1 MTPSITFFAR
11 LARYVIVVGA
21 AVGGAS
27 ATPSTPGTLAPTVKI
42 AISPNSI
49 AAGQNALMTW
59 SSTNASTCT
68 ASGAWSLSQPTSGS
82 IGVSLWAVGRYTY
95 TLSCSSSAGATA
107 TASATLTV
115 TPGVGVSGAPKVTVS
130 PVGLTFGPQFV
141 GTTSPVQELL
151 VTNSGAVPLNFF
163 SVTASS
169 GPFAVNNYCDI
180 APNTSYGPGSS
191 CQIDVWFTPGD
202 PGTATGTLSISDD
215 AAGSPQT
222 VSLSG
227 IGSTISPLLNGL
239 ATAREE
245 HTATRLLDGR
255 VLIAGGFPSFIT
267 AELYEPAQ
275 QTFNWIPDM
284 RYGRRAHTATL
295 LPASG
300 FVLIAGGE
308 DQSGIPLSTAELFI
322 PASAT
327 FTPIHPMTT
336 ARASFSATLLKTN
349 QVLIAGGDSTG
360 TAELF
365 NPTTQTFTRIGT
377 MNQPRVAHAAVL
389 LTDGRV
395 LITGG
400 DPAGNTAELFDP
412 KTGRFSLTGPM
423 LQSRYSHTATLISGG
438 NVLIAG
444 GWANQSHT
452 TGPLSSAEIYEPASG
467 QFFAIPPMISAR
479 AAHTAT
485 ALLDGT
491 VLVAGGSRQI
501 GQNTGPCGP
510 RTFYYPNSTVERF
523 NPATRQFT
531 LVSAD
536 SLVVPRYGQTATRLL
551 TGDVLVTGGWTL
563 VRKVCFPPLLFR
575 PFTYEQD
582 KVTASAEMIH

>member
-1 MTPSITFFAR
+1 
-11 LARYVIVVGA
+11 
-21 AVGGAS
+21 
-27 ATPSTPGTLAPTVKI
+27 
-42 AISPNSI
+42 
-49 AAGQNALMTW
+49 MTW

-68 ASGAWSLSQPTSGS
+68 ASGAWSLSQPTSGN

-115 TPGVGVSGAPKVTVS
+115 TPGVDVSAGPNVTVS
-130 PVGLTFGPQFV
+130 PVGLNFGNQFV

-163 SVTASS
+163 NVTASS
-169 GPFAVNNYCDI
+169 GPFAVTNYCQA
-180 APNTSYGPGSS
+180 APNVNYGSGSW
-191 CQIDVWFTPGD
+191 CQIAVTFTPGAS
-202 PGTATGTLSISDD
+202 GTMKGTISIFDD
-215 AAGSPQT
+215 AAGSPQI

-227 IGSTISPLLNGL
+227 TGSTISTLLNGM
-239 ATAREE
+239 ATARAE

-275 QTFNWIPDM
+275 QAFKWIPDM

-295 LPASG
+295 LCNLTAPPCG
-300 FVLIAGGE
+300 NDKVLIAGGV
-308 DQSGIPLSTAELFI
+308 DQSGISLSAAELFL

-327 FTPIHPMTT
+327 FTLIHPMTT
-336 ARASFSATLLKTN
+336 ARTGHTATLLLKAN
-349 QVLIAGGDSTG
+349 HVLIAGGDSAG
-360 TAELF
+360 NTAELF
-365 NPTTQTFTRIGT
+365 DPATQTFTRIGT

-400 DPAGNTAELFDP
+400 DPAGNTAEIYDP

-423 LQSRYSHTATLISGG
+423 LQSRHSHTATLITGG

-444 GWANQSHT
+444 GYTSNST
-452 TGPLSSAEIYEPASG
+452 EPLSSAEIYDPTKG
-467 QFFAIPPMISAR
+467 RFFALPPMIYPR
-479 AAHTAT
+479 ADHTAT

-491 VLVAGGSRQI
+491 VLFAGGSRQI
-501 GQNTGPCGP
+501 AKNTGPCGSP
-510 RTFYYPNSTVERF
+510 TFLYPNNSVERF
-523 NPATRQFT
+523 SPATRQFT

-536 SLVVPRYGQTATRLL
+536 SLAVPRYGQTATLL
-551 TGDVLVTGGWTL
+551 PTGDVLVTGGWTL
-563 VRKVCFPPLLFR
+563 VRKYCHPPLTFR
-575 PFTYEQD
+575 TYAYEQEE
-582 KVTASAEMIH
+582 VTATAQTIH

>member
-1 MTPSITFFAR
+1 M
-11 LARYVIVVGA
+11 
-21 AVGGAS
+21 
-27 ATPSTPGTLAPTVKI
+27 
-42 AISPNSI
+42 
-49 AAGQNALMTW
+49 
-59 SSTNASTCT
+59 
-68 ASGAWSLSQPTSGS
+68 
-82 IGVSLWAVGRYTY
+82 
-95 TLSCSSSAGATA
+95 
-107 TASATLTV
+107 V
-115 TPGVGVSGAPKVTVS
+115 TPGAGVSGGPNVTVS
-130 PVGLTFGPQFV
+130 PVGLNFGSQFI
-141 GTTSPVQELL
+141 GTTSPVQQLL

-163 SVTASS
+163 RFTASS
-169 GPFAVNNYCDI
+169 GPFAVTNYCQ
-180 APNTSYGPGSS
+180 ASPNLNYAPGSW
-191 CQIDVWFTPGD
+191 CQIAVTFTPGAS
-202 PGTATGTLSISDD
+202 GTVKGTISLFDD

-227 IGSTISPLLNGL
+227 TGSTTSSLLNGM

-255 VLIAGGFPSFIT
+255 VLVAGGFPSYIT

-275 QTFNWIPDM
+275 QAFEWVPDM

-295 LPASG
+295 LPTSG

-308 DQSGIPLSTAELFI
+308 DQSGIPLSSAELFL

-327 FTPIHPMTT
+327 FTPIKPMTT

-365 NPTTQTFTRIGT
+365 NPATQTFTRIGT

-400 DPAGNTAELFDP
+400 DPAGNTAEIYDP

-423 LQSRYSHTATLISGG
+423 LQSRHSHTATLVSGG
-438 NVLIAG
+438 DVLIAG
-444 GWANQSHT
+444 GYQSNST
-452 TGPLSSAEIYEPASG
+452 EPLSSAEIYDPTSG
-467 QFFAIPPMISAR
+467 RFFAIPPMLYPR
-479 AAHTAT
+479 ADHTAT
-485 ALLDGT
+485 TLLDGT

-501 GQNTGPCGP
+501 AKNTGPCGSP
-510 RTFYYPNSTVERF
+510 TFLSPNSTVERF

-536 SLVVPRYGQTATRLL
+536 SLAVPRYGQKATRLL

-563 VRKVCFPPLLFR
+563 VKKYCHPPLTFR
-575 PFTYEQD
+575 TYAYEQEE
-582 KVTASAEMIH
+582 VTATAQTIH

>member
-1 MTPSITFFAR
+1 MSDTPSM
-11 LARYVIVVGA
+11 
-21 AVGGAS
+21 
-27 ATPSTPGTLAPTVKI
+27 PGTSSTTPTVKI
-42 AISPNSI
+42 GISPDII
-49 AAGQNALMTW
+49 AAGQNTLMTW
-59 SSTNASTCT
+59 SSTNASTCI
-68 ASGAWSLSQPTSGS
+68 ASGAWSLSQPTSGN

-95 TLSCSSSAGATA
+95 TLSCSSSTGATA

-115 TPGVGVSGAPKVTVS
+115 TPGVDVSGGPNVTVS
-130 PVGLTFGPQFV
+130 PVGLNFGNQFV

-163 SVTASS
+163 RVTASS
-169 GPFAVNNYCDI
+169 GPFDVTNYCQA
-180 APNTSYGPGSS
+180 APNVNYGSGSS
-191 CQIDVWFTPGD
+191 CQIAVTFTPGAS
-202 PGTATGTLSISDD
+202 GTMKGTISIFDD

-227 IGSTISPLLNGL
+227 TGSTISPLLNGM

-267 AELYEPAQ
+267 AELYEPTQ
-275 QTFNWIPDM
+275 QAFKWIPDM

-295 LPASG
+295 LPTSG

-308 DQSGIPLSTAELFI
+308 DQSGIPLSTAEIFL

-327 FTPIHPMTT
+327 FTPIESMTT

-389 LTDGRV
+389 LADGRV

-400 DPAGNTAELFDP
+400 DPGGNTAELFDP

-423 LQSRYSHTATLISGG
+423 LQSRSSHTATLISGG

-444 GWANQSHT
+444 GYQSQST
-452 TGPLSSAEIYEPASG
+452 EPLSSAEIYDPTSG
-467 QFFAIPPMISAR
+467 RFFAIPPMISAR

-485 ALLDGT
+485 VLLDGT
-491 VLVAGGSRQI
+491 VLVAGGSLQI
-501 GQNTGPCGP
+501 GQNKVCGSP
-510 RTFYYPNSTVERF
+510 TFLIPNSTVERF

-536 SLVVPRYGQTATRLL
+536 SLAVPRYGQTATRLL

-563 VRKVCFPPLLFR
+563 ERKYCHPPLTFR
-575 PFTYEQD
+575 TYAFEQEE
-582 KVTASAEMIH
+582 VTATAETIH